1 MNYGENREYKSM
13 GRGEV
18 RTSHEILREI
28 ELRYLEKELRG
39 LQLKE
44 FKAKTLFLKPS
55 LTKNNYLY
63 RLNHNFKYMVGVSFL
78 FQ

>member
-39 LQLKE
+39 LQFKE
-44 FKAKTLFLKPS
+44 FKVKTPLP
-55 LTKNNYLY
+55 
-63 RLNHNFKYMVGVSFL
+63 
-78 FQ
+78 

>member
-28 ELRYLEKELRG
+28 ELRYLEKELRK
-39 LQLKE
+39 LQFKDLKVE
-44 FKAKTLFLKPS
+44 IQ
-55 LTKNNYLY
+55 
-63 RLNHNFKYMVGVSFL
+63 YMNLESIVKCNS
-78 FQ
+78 

>member
-18 RTSHEILREI
+18 RTSNEILNEI
-28 ELRYLEKELRG
+28 QLRYLEKELRE

-44 FKAKTLFLKPS
+44 FKAKTHLP
-55 LTKNNYLY
+55 
-63 RLNHNFKYMVGVSFL
+63 
-78 FQ
+78 

>member
-18 RTSHEILREI
+18 RTSNEILREI

-44 FKAKTLFLKPS
+44 FKAKTPLP
-55 LTKNNYLY
+55 
-63 RLNHNFKYMVGVSFL
+63 
-78 FQ
+78 